1 MLDYWKDCLPHLS
14 DTDLHVLVIDA
25 ERRIGSH
32 VAGGNPI
39 DEYVQRQQALLE
51 LIQEELLRR

>member
-1 MLDYWKDCLPHLS
+1 MLDYWKACLPHLA
-14 DTDLHVLVIDA
+14 DTDLVNLVHDT

-32 VAGGNPI
+32 IAGGNQI

-51 LIQEELLRR
+51 LIQDELLRR

>member
-1 MLDYWKDCLPHLS
+1 MLDYWKTCLPHLS
-14 DTDLHVLVIDA
+14 DADLANLAFDT

-32 VAGGNPI
+32 IAGGNPI

-51 LIQEELLRR
+51 VIQDELLRR

>member
-1 MLDYWKDCLPHLS
+1 MLEYWKSQIPSLS
-14 DTDLHVLVIDA
+14 DKQLHIFARDA
-25 ERRIGSH
+25 EQRIGSH

-39 DEYVQRQQALLE
+39 DEYVQKQQAFLE